1 MTVNEHEGGFKH
13 MVSAP
18 IAKAITPGDSGT
30 GYANGEVISPEGNK
44 ACRALYIG
52 AAGNLAVKMV
62 GHGGDFKDTLTFIAV
77 PVGVLPIQVER
88 VLSTGTT
95 ASSIIALF

>member
-1 MTVNEHEGGFKH
+1 MVVNENEGGFKH

-18 IAKAITPGDSGT
+18 IAKAITPGDSGA
-30 GYANGEVISPEGNK
+30 GYANGETISPEGNK

-52 AAGNLAVKMV
+52 ATGDLSVKMV
-62 GHGGDFKDTLTFIAV
+62 GSGGDFKDTVTFIAV

-88 VLSTGTT
+88 VFDTDTT